1 MDYDAVVIGSGAGG
15 GTAAHRLVR
24 AGWRVLILER
34 GEALDDPERMQDE
47 QAMLIDRIA
56 SDDRGIAINGR
67 AERPFVGGVLGG
79 GSRLYGGVLLRPGKA
94 DFMPGRAYGERIP
107 RSIWDWPVDYASLEP
122 FYEQAEDL
130 YGVCGD
136 VSQPVPH
143 LEARARPY
151 RRPAPPL
158 VPLHHR
164 LERGFAQRQGSV
176 FRLPLAI
183 DFDRCLRCAG
193 CPGFGC
199 PVDARASSAS
209 LLSGLPAGS
218 SQQPTCMPD
227 REPGL
232 SPGPRPGLG
241 PGRSPGRG
249 SVEIRTGCEAT
260 ELVLGPRGRATRM
273 RALDRGKGTCFEAS
287 AEHFLVAA
295 GALGTPALLLRS
307 GLAGAS
313 GQLGRNHMC
322 HLGAVALA
330 VFRGGLDAPAATLKQ
345 IGSTALYQG
354 APGFPH
360 KLGYAQLAPVPGPR
374 TLAQEAPL
382 PLPPALAR
390 WLAARAVLLAGSV
403 EDLPRPENRV
413 RLAERSRG
421 NPLAIRLERRF
432 DAYDV
437 ERGRWM
443 ARRLAGWMRAAGAT
457 LAIPHVAHR
466 DRLHLAH
473 QVGTARFGRD
483 PRHSV
488 LDPSCRLHDC
498 ENVHVVDG
506 SFMPTSLGVGPVLT
520 IMANALRVADGL
532 TR

>member
-15 GTAAHRLVR
+15 GTAAHRLVQ
-24 AGWRVLILER
+24 AGWRVLVLER
-34 GEALDDPERMQDE
+34 GGALDDTERMQDE

-67 AERPFVGGVLGG
+67 AERPFVGSVLGG
-79 GSRLYGGVLLRPGKA
+79 GSRLYGGVLLRPAQA

-107 RSIWDWPVDYASLEP
+107 RAIWEWPIDYPSLEP
-122 FYEQAEDL
+122 YYEQAEDL
-130 YGVCGD
+130 YDVCGD
-136 VSQPVPH
+136 ASQAVPH
-143 LEARARPY
+143 LETRARPY
-151 RRPAPPL
+151 SRPAPPRS
-158 VPLHHR
+158 PLHDR
-164 LERGFAQRQGSV
+164 LERGFIRRRGSV

-183 DFDRCLRCAG
+183 DFDRCLRCTG

-209 LLSGLPAGS
+209 LLGAS
-218 SQQPTCMPD
+218 
-227 REPGL
+227 
-232 SPGPRPGLG
+232 
-241 PGRSPGRG
+241 RSGRG
-249 SVEIRTGCEAT
+249 SLEVRTGCEAT
-260 ELVLGPRGRATRM
+260 ELLGARGRMTRV
-273 RALDRGKGTCFEAS
+273 RALDRARGTSFEAS
-287 AEHFLVAA
+287 AGQFLVAA

-307 GLAGAS
+307 GLDGIS
-313 GQLGRNHMC
+313 DQLGRNHMC
-322 HLGAVALA
+322 HLGAVALS

-354 APGFPH
+354 ARAFPH

-390 WLAARAVLLAGSV
+390 WLASRAVLLAGAV

-413 RLAERSRG
+413 RLAEHGPR
-421 NPLAIRLERRF
+421 NPLAIRLDRRF
-432 DAYDV
+432 DAYDI

-443 ARRLAGWMRAAGAT
+443 ARRMAGWMRAAGAS

-473 QVGTARFGRD
+473 QVGTARFGRE

-506 SFMPTSLGVGPVLT
+506 SFMPTSLGVGPALT

>member
-1 MDYDAVVIGSGAGG
+1 VDYDAVVIGSGAGG
-15 GTAAHRLVR
+15 GSAAHRLVQ
-24 AGWRVLILER
+24 AGWRVLVLER
-34 GEALDDPERMQDE
+34 GEALDDPGRMQDE

-79 GSRLYGGVLLRPGKA
+79 GSRLYGGVLLRPAKA

-107 RSIWDWPVDYASLEP
+107 RSIWDWPIDYQLLEP

-130 YGVCGD
+130 YDVCGD
-136 VSQPVPH
+136 ASQPVPH

-151 RRPAPPL
+151 RRPAPPPS
-158 VPLHHR
+158 PLHRR
-164 LERGFAQRQGSV
+164 LERGFTRREGSA

-183 DFDRCLRCAG
+183 DFDRCLHCAG

-209 LLSGLPAGS
+209 LLGALQPDSDPQPAGALGIG
-218 SQQPTCMPD
+218 PD
-227 REPGL
+227 
-232 SPGPRPGLG
+232 PGPGDSPHHG
-241 PGRSPGRG
+241 PGRG
-249 SVEIRTGCEAT
+249 SVEIRTRCEAT
-260 ELVLGPRGRATRM
+260 ELLGPRGRATRV
-273 RALDRGKGTCFEAS
+273 RVLDRTTGTRFEAS
-287 AEHFLVAA
+287 AGHFLVAA

-313 GQLGRNHMC
+313 DQLGRNHMC

-354 APGFPH
+354 AREFPH

-390 WLAARAVLLAGSV
+390 WLASRAVLLAGSV
-403 EDLPRPENRV
+403 EDLPRPQNRV
-413 RLAERSRG
+413 RLAERDRD

-443 ARRLAGWMRAAGAT
+443 ARRLAGWMRAAGAR

-506 SFMPTSLGVGPVLT
+506 SFMPTSLGVGPALT